1 VPRSARGTIDPGEY
15 HVYTRSPGKIPFFR
29 DDDDRTDFCNRL
41 STVVLKLRWRCMA
54 FALLTSHYHLVLEVE
69 ENRLQPGM
77 KWLNGTYAQRFNKR
91 HGRWGHLCGSRY
103 SLVPIES
110 RRQRMRAF
118 RYVALNPVRAGLV
131 ERPDD
136 WVWSSYAG
144 TAGYAKAFP
153 FVDDRP
159 IRESFG
165 DGPDGL
171 ELLRVFV
178 EEAVDPVTKP

>member
-1 VPRSARGTIDPGEY
+1 
-15 HVYTRSPGKIPFFR
+15 
-29 DDDDRTDFCNRL
+29 
-41 STVVLKLRWRCMA
+41 MA

-77 KWLNGTYAQRFNKR
+77 KWLNGT
-91 HGRWGHLCGSRY
+91 
-103 SLVPIES
+103 

-118 RYVALNPVRAGLV
+118 RYVALDPVRAGLV

-144 TAGYAKAFP
+144 TAGYTEPFT

-159 IRESFG
+159 IRECFG
-165 DGPDGL
+165 TGPDGL
-171 ELLRVFV
+171 EFLRAFV

>member
-1 VPRSARGTIDPGEY
+1 
-15 HVYTRSPGKIPFFR
+15 VYTRSPGKIPFFR

-41 STVVLKLRWRCMA
+41 SAIVRKLRWRCMA

-77 KWLNGTYAQRFNKR
+77 KWLNGTYAQR
-91 HGRWGHLCGSRY
+91 
-103 SLVPIES
+103 
-110 RRQRMRAF
+110 
-118 RYVALNPVRAGLV
+118 

-144 TAGYAKAFP
+144 TAGYTEPFT

-159 IRESFG
+159 IRECFG
-165 DGPDGL
+165 TGPDGL
-171 ELLRVFV
+171 EFLRAFV
-178 EEAVDPVTKP
+178 EEAVDPVTMP